1 MEKPKDKI
9 KQEKQKMAISMGGG
23 RGGGGGGGGGGGVG
37 GVLVWGGVVAIA
49 TLVSVISAIKL
60 RNKRLPNKTNH
71 HHHPPQPQ
79 PIPITT
85 DACNQLE
92 VNNDNSSNDDQGKGL
107 LVLLQDNSSP
117 PPDYHPSGDGIKDAS
132 PTQIDSTP
140 LDTSK
145 SLILDIDTMLEITR
159 PKEKP
164 NYLDIVLGDNPKPK
178 NSSLGTDYGVNKQDY
193 SLVAEEKAIE
203 NKVLQSDQFEEELP
217 KIQSMGQGGGEEEEQ
232 ENGAEIVSEVTETFQ
247 IDPFAVQ
254 FNQEV
259 FKVMTEDEAV
269 RAPDAPQF
277 GAEDDIK
284 KMQLIG
290 KEGEQEDGDN
300 IADTVE
306 RVIETTQ
313 KDQFAVE
320 FNPEEIQVM
329 KEDEV
334 TGAPD
339 SPQTEAEDPPQMQ
352 LVVKEQEN
360 GENIVEVVE
369 ELVKTAQKVHF
380 TMEINREAI
389 QVKEEEKT
397 IDSARIEAEDN
408 PEIQLIE
415 EEKGHDHGENNEAVG
430 TIQDNQL
437 LRFSEEEDSDEN
449 DEYADEE
456 EMAEKVE
463 ESSEETGDSS
473 MESNA
478 EAIWPLES
486 IEELSQQLKEE
497 SKTNIQKLEEKI
509 DEYRTGETEERG
521 CHASINNEG
530 IYANGNYKIEDT
542 VQSRISPMKELLM
555 RINVSTDRSNMGIW
569 ISSAAVLLLL
579 VVGPLLL
586 SFANIVKLCLIVFLL
601 VMILSHIWE
610 LP

>member
-1 MEKPKDKI
+1 MFLIQPKSSRLLDI
-9 KQEKQKMAISMGGG
+9 VVDQNSNNT
-23 RGGGGGGGGGGGVG
+23 
-37 GVLVWGGVVAIA
+37 VL
-49 TLVSVISAIKL
+49 
-60 RNKRLPNKTNH
+60 
-71 HHHPPQPQ
+71 
-79 PIPITT
+79 
-85 DACNQLE
+85 
-92 VNNDNSSNDDQGKGL
+92 
-107 LVLLQDNSSP
+107 
-117 PPDYHPSGDGIKDAS
+117 DGN
-132 PTQIDSTP
+132 
-140 LDTSK
+140 
-145 SLILDIDTMLEITR
+145 LIQDIDTMLEIAR
-159 PKEKP
+159 PKENP

-178 NSSLGTDYGVNKQDY
+178 NNSLEIDYGVNKQDY

-203 NKVLQSDQFEEELP
+203 NKVLQSDQFEEKLP
-217 KIQSMGQGGGEEEEQ
+217 KIQPMGQGGGEEEEQ

-254 FNQEV
+254 FNREV

-290 KEGEQEDGDN
+290 KEGEEEEQDDGDN

-313 KDQFAVE
+313 KHQFAVE

-339 SPQTEAEDPPQMQ
+339 SLQTEAEDHPQIQ

-360 GENIVEVVE
+360 GENGVEVVE
-369 ELVKTAQKVHF
+369 EVVKTAQKDHF
-380 TMEINREAI
+380 TMELDRAAI
-389 QVKEEEKT
+389 QVMEEEKA
-397 IDSARIEAEDN
+397 IDSPQIEAKDKA
-408 PEIQLIE
+408 EIQLIE
-415 EEKGHDHGENNEAVG
+415 EKKGYDHGENDEVVE
-430 TIQDNQL
+430 TIQDNPP
-437 LRFSEEEDSDEN
+437 LRFSDEEEEEVEDSDEN
-449 DEYADEE
+449 DEYADYE
-456 EMAEKVE
+456 EMAEKGE

-478 EAIWPLES
+478 EAIWTLES

-509 DEYRTGETEERG
+509 DEYRTGETEESG
-521 CHASINNEG
+521 CCASINNEG
-530 IYANGNYKIEDT
+530 IYADGNYKNEDT

-555 RINVSTDRSNMGIW
+555 RINVSTDTSHMGIW

-579 VVGPLLL
+579 LVGPLLL

>member
-1 MEKPKDKI
+1 MEKPKDTI
-9 KQEKQKMAISMGGG
+9 NQEKQKMAISIGGG
-23 RGGGGGGGGGGGVG
+23 SGGGGGGGVG
-37 GVLVWGGVVAIA
+37 RVLVWGGVVAIA
-49 TLVSVISAIKL
+49 TLISVISAIKL

-71 HHHPPQPQ
+71 QHHPPQPQ
-79 PIPITT
+79 PIHTTT

-92 VNNDNSSNDDQGKGL
+92 VNDNSSNDDQGKGL

-117 PPDYHPSGDGIKDAS
+117 PPDYHPSGDGVKDAS

-140 LDTSK
+140 FDTSK
-145 SLILDIDTMLEITR
+145 SLISDIDTMLEITR

-164 NYLDIVLGDNPKPK
+164 NYLHIVLGDNPKPK
-178 NSSLGTDYGVNKQDY
+178 NSSLEADYGVNKQDY

-203 NKVLQSDQFEEELP
+203 NNVLQSDQFEEVLP

-254 FNQEV
+254 FNREE

-269 RAPDAPQF
+269 GAPDAPQF

-284 KMQLIG
+284 KMQLTG
-290 KEGEQEDGDN
+290 KGEEEEEQDDGDS

-306 RVIETTQ
+306 RVIETTK
-313 KDQFAVE
+313 KDRFAVE

-334 TGAPD
+334 IVAPV

-369 ELVKTAQKVHF
+369 EVVKTAQKDHF
-380 TMEINREAI
+380 TMEIDREAI
-389 QVKEEEKT
+389 QLMEEEKT
-397 IDSARIEAEDN
+397 IDSPWIEAEDN

-415 EEKGHDHGENNEAVG
+415 EEKGHDRGENDEAVG

-437 LRFSEEEDSDEN
+437 LRSSEEEDSDEN

-456 EMAEKVE
+456 EMAEKGE

-486 IEELSQQLKEE
+486 IEELSPLKEE

-509 DEYRTGETEERG
+509 DEYRTGETEENG

-530 IYANGNYKIEDT
+530 IYANSNYKNEDT

-555 RINVSTDRSNMGIW
+555 RINVSTDTSNKGIW
-569 ISSAAVLLLL
+569 ISSATVLLLL

-586 SFANIVKLCLIVFLL
+586 SFANIVKLCLIVVLL

>member
-1 MEKPKDKI
+1 MEKPKDTI
-9 KQEKQKMAISMGGG
+9 KQEKQKIAISIGGG
-23 RGGGGGGGGGGGVG
+23 SGGGGGGVG
-37 GVLVWGGVVAIA
+37 GVLVWGGVAAIA

-71 HHHPPQPQ
+71 HPPQPQ
-79 PIPITT
+79 PIPTTT

-92 VNNDNSSNDDQGKGL
+92 VNNDNSSNEDLGKGL
-107 LVLLQDNSSP
+107 LVLLEDNSSP

-164 NYLDIVLGDNPKPK
+164 NYLDIVLGDDPKPK
-178 NSSLGTDYGVNKQDY
+178 NSSLETDYYGVNKQDY

-203 NKVLQSDQFEEELP
+203 DELLQSDQFEGGLP

-232 ENGAEIVSEVTETFQ
+232 ENGAELVNEVTETFQ

-254 FNQEV
+254 FNREV

-290 KEGEQEDGDN
+290 KGEQEEEQDDGDN
-300 IADTVE
+300 IADMVE

-320 FNPEEIQVM
+320 FNLEEIQVM
-329 KEDEV
+329 
-334 TGAPD
+334 
-339 SPQTEAEDPPQMQ
+339 
-352 LVVKEQEN
+352 KEQEN
-360 GENIVEVVE
+360 GENIVEVVKE
-369 ELVKTAQKVHF
+369 VVKTAQKDRF
-380 TMEINREAI
+380 TKEINREAI
-389 QVKEEEKT
+389 QVMEEEKT
-397 IDSARIEAEDN
+397 IDSPRIEAEDN

-415 EEKGHDHGENNEAVG
+415 EKKGHDHGENDEAVG

-456 EMAEKVE
+456 EMAEKGE

-486 IEELSQQLKEE
+486 IEGLSQQLKEE
-497 SKTNIQKLEEKI
+497 SKTNIQKPEEKI
-509 DEYRTGETEERG
+509 DEYSTGKTEESG

-555 RINVSTDRSNMGIW
+555 RINVSTDTSNMGIW

>member
-1 MEKPKDKI
+1 MFLIQPKSSRLLDI
-9 KQEKQKMAISMGGG
+9 VVDQNSNNT
-23 RGGGGGGGGGGGVG
+23 
-37 GVLVWGGVVAIA
+37 VL
-49 TLVSVISAIKL
+49 
-60 RNKRLPNKTNH
+60 
-71 HHHPPQPQ
+71 
-79 PIPITT
+79 
-85 DACNQLE
+85 
-92 VNNDNSSNDDQGKGL
+92 
-107 LVLLQDNSSP
+107 
-117 PPDYHPSGDGIKDAS
+117 DGN
-132 PTQIDSTP
+132 
-140 LDTSK
+140 
-145 SLILDIDTMLEITR
+145 LIQDIDTMLEITR

-178 NSSLGTDYGVNKQDY
+178 NSSLETDYGVNKQGY

-203 NKVLQSDQFEEELP
+203 NKVLQSDQFEEEELP

-254 FNQEV
+254 FNREV

-290 KEGEQEDGDN
+290 KEGEEEEEQDDGDN

-306 RVIETTQ
+306 RIIETTQ

-360 GENIVEVVE
+360 GENIVQVVE
-369 ELVKTAQKVHF
+369 EVVKTAQKDHF
-380 TMEINREAI
+380 TMEIDREAI
-389 QVKEEEKT
+389 QVMEEEKT
-397 IDSARIEAEDN
+397 IDSPRIEAEDN

-415 EEKGHDHGENNEAVG
+415 EEKGHDRGENDEAVG

-456 EMAEKVE
+456 EMAEKGE

-509 DEYRTGETEERG
+509 DEYRTGETEESGYR
-521 CHASINNEG
+521 ASINNEG
-530 IYANGNYKIEDT
+530 IYANGNYKNEDT

-555 RINVSTDRSNMGIW
+555 RINVSTDTSNMGIW

>member
-1 MEKPKDKI
+1 MFLIQPKSSRFLDI
-9 KQEKQKMAISMGGG
+9 VVDQNSNNT
-23 RGGGGGGGGGGGVG
+23 
-37 GVLVWGGVVAIA
+37 VL
-49 TLVSVISAIKL
+49 
-60 RNKRLPNKTNH
+60 
-71 HHHPPQPQ
+71 
-79 PIPITT
+79 
-85 DACNQLE
+85 
-92 VNNDNSSNDDQGKGL
+92 
-107 LVLLQDNSSP
+107 
-117 PPDYHPSGDGIKDAS
+117 DGN
-132 PTQIDSTP
+132 
-140 LDTSK
+140 
-145 SLILDIDTMLEITR
+145 LIQDIDTMLEIAC

-178 NSSLGTDYGVNKQDY
+178 NSSLEIDYGVNKQDY

-203 NKVLQSDQFEEELP
+203 KLQSDQFEELP
-217 KIQSMGQGGGEEEEQ
+217 KIQLMGQGGGEKEEQ

-254 FNQEV
+254 FNREV

-290 KEGEQEDGDN
+290 KEGEEEEEQDDGDN

-313 KDQFAVE
+313 KHQFAVE

-339 SPQTEAEDPPQMQ
+339 SLQTEAEDHPQIQ

-360 GENIVEVVE
+360 GENSVEVVE
-369 ELVKTAQKVHF
+369 EVVKTAQKDHF
-380 TMEINREAI
+380 TMELDRAAI
-389 QVKEEEKT
+389 QVMEEEKA
-397 IDSARIEAEDN
+397 IDSPQIEAKDKA
-408 PEIQLIE
+408 EIQLIE
-415 EEKGHDHGENNEAVG
+415 EKKGYDHGENDEVVE
-430 TIQDNQL
+430 TIQDNPL
-437 LRFSEEEDSDEN
+437 LRFSDEEEEEDSDEN
-449 DEYADEE
+449 DEYADYE
-456 EMAEKVE
+456 EMAEKGE

-478 EAIWPLES
+478 EVIWPLES

-509 DEYRTGETEERG
+509 DEYRTGETEESG

-530 IYANGNYKIEDT
+530 IYADGNYKNEDT

-555 RINVSTDRSNMGIW
+555 RINVSTDTSNKGIW